1 MDTEKRTPQKMSS
14 PDVELE
20 IDLLEGQT
28 SSPKKVKAI
37 PVSRKENT
45 GNKEFPKKEKRAQK
59 NED

>member
-37 PVSRKENT
+37 PASSTEITR
-45 GNKEFPKKEKRAQK
+45 NKELSKKEKK
-59 NED
+59 GTEE